1 MILIERQPYT
11 EHDISFSLTTS
22 GRRLCIIKAFQVTFF
37 LLKNVAFIGF
47 FREFGK
53 SGEDYHCK
61 LIFSSRKAPEME
73 APIKVQ
79 EVMLKPVSIVDAMVC
94 AQDVLASHDVS
105 LDQGKETSQ
114 YLEEL
119 LLFHEN
125 NFLFLNTF
133 LPTLKD
139 ESNKLEVFRFTSHI
153 GLLASVSESLD
164 LNLAST
170 MEFTT
175 GPSDD
180 QPTVNITKPN
190 IISSFTFWMME
201 LQENI

>member
-1 MILIERQPYT
+1 
-11 EHDISFSLTTS
+11 
-22 GRRLCIIKAFQVTFF
+22 
-37 LLKNVAFIGF
+37 
-47 FREFGK
+47 
-53 SGEDYHCK
+53 
-61 LIFSSRKAPEME
+61 ME

-79 EVMLKPVSIVDAMVC
+79 EVILKPVSIVDAMVC

-105 LDQGKETSQ
+105 LDQGKEISQ
-114 YLEEL
+114 WLEEL

-133 LPTLKD
+133 LPTSKD

-153 GLLASVSESLD
+153 GLLTSVSESLD

-175 GPSDD
+175 EPSDD

-190 IISSFTFWMME
+190 IISSFTF
-201 LQENI
+201 